1 MRTKKNSFP
10 ELPRVRRPRRGMS
23 FTQLPIP
30 VRPRKGLPFQ
40 DIKRLVRF
48 SISSPQGT
56 SWYLLILFRELSL
69 TPHGYVSDMAFEF
82 YIFVRLWLKY

>member
-1 MRTKKNSFP
+1 
-10 ELPRVRRPRRGMS
+10 MS
-23 FTQLPIP
+23 FTQLTIP

-40 DIKRLVRF
+40 DIERLVRF

-56 SWYLLILFRELSL
+56 SWYLLNLFRELSL

-82 YIFVRLWLKY
+82 YIFVRLWLNYWDSENLLLPSSTVVESVVF